1 MERTKRHNHY
11 LEILKKVDKD
21 KLVAVSK
28 YHTSE
33 DIQQFYQFG
42 HRIFGESKV
51 FSLKEKSVQ
60 AQSLGLD
67 DIQWHFIG
75 HLQTNKIKYIVEFVH
90 LIHGVDSF
98 KLLKAIN
105 KEAKKKN
112 TTVNCLLQIHIAQE
126 QTKFGFNKN
135 ELFEMLESE
144 EFKNLENVK
153 ITGLMGMATNTD
165 NKQQIANEFAGL
177 KKLHSNLKN
186 KYFGKEPHF
195 KELSMGMSGD
205 YKIAIANGST
215 MVRIGSAIFGARN
228 Y

>member
-1 MERTKRHNHY
+1 MIAENIQKY
-11 LEILKKVDKD
+11 LNELPENV

-28 YHTSE
+28 TKPEEMIMEAYKT
-33 DIQQFYQFG
+33 G
-42 HRIFGESKV
+42 HKIFGENKV
-51 FSLKEKSVQ
+51 QDLVRKYENLPK
-60 AQSLGLD
+60 
-67 DIQWHFIG
+67 DIEWHFIG